1 MIYQIRTNG
10 FGFYWG
16 ESFLI
21 LKIVS
26 PEHCYNSFWHL
37 FILYYYTPIRSKLT
51 LFYSQM
57 SKCSKSITMI
67 KAQKKNFR
75 PEMERNFIIN
85 SINLQFTNQN
95 LFKNNKFRIFLG
107 NLNSLSSQMVCKS
120 AYQTRIKISV

>member
-21 LKIVS
+21 LKID
-26 PEHCYNSFWHL
+26 L
-37 FILYYYTPIRSKLT
+37 LIARLYKLNNDR
-51 LFYSQM
+51 M